1 MFTIN
6 SIIAI
11 NIFSFCQDFP
21 VNSVEAELLDSKVH
35 RDRGVIRDFL
45 DLKAGLDQVVL
56 LALRDHQEIE
66 VLLDQQD
73 HPASLELMDNLDQED
88 HLVPMDYQVHVED
101 QGQ

>member
-1 MFTIN
+1 M
-6 SIIAI
+6 
-11 NIFSFCQDFP
+11 
-21 VNSVEAELLDSKVH
+21 
-35 RDRGVIRDFL
+35 
-45 DLKAGLDQVVL
+45 VL

-73 HPASLELMDNLDQED
+73 HPASLELMDNLDQGD